1 MVKNAMSY
9 DLLFINAMSKNNDTV
24 VECRV
29 DSDDYF
35 GEGEVWGIFDGCVE
49 ESFELCAYCLDH

>member
-1 MVKNAMSY
+1 MSYGLFFIDAMSE
-9 DLLFINAMSKNNDTV
+9 NNDTI

-35 GEGEVWGIFDGCVE
+35 GEGEV
-49 ESFELCAYCLDH
+49 

>member
-35 GEGEVWGIFDGCVE
+35 GEGEV
-49 ESFELCAYCLDH
+49 